1 MNVLPYEISLRKQK
15 SLTKQK
21 ILNKTNEKKSLA
33 NLIKQYIKRIVH
45 VDQMWLVPR
54 MQKWVDEA

>member
-45 VDQMWLVPR
+45 VDQM
-54 MQKWVDEA
+54 